1 MHPAFLHA
9 ADAAADAAANDAADY
24 AAGGGQPLLRVLIG
38 TDAYPPGAGGTALSV
53 RGLPGELA
61 ARGHDVHVVC
71 RSGHGPPRAGREGD
85 VMVYRLRSV
94 PLPGSRAGRTALPPL
109 LTGPVRRLAGWLTE
123 RIAPDVAHVHGAS
136 AVARAVL
143 GAACEQGVP
152 VVASA
157 DPLPDPTSV
166 IARLAW
172 RDAVR
177 TFGLA
182 GHVTAPTDAAARLLA
197 AAGLARP
204 VETVQGGVDLSRFRP
219 PEEPRSRAR
228 GLLGLPDRATVLS
241 VGRLDARARQED
253 LIRALPYV
261 CRRLDVQVVL
271 VGGGPRRAR
280 LQRLAR
286 RCGLSGRVHVLGSVP
301 EETLPLLYAAADVF
315 AVPGA
320 TGPEGGPEGGATLE
334 ALASGLPVV
343 AAGSGA
349 PGHLVQP
356 GCTGYLYAPGDV
368 RALARRL
375 ARMLAEEAPDAMG
388 GVCRAVAATHDRV
401 RTVTRFEEIYASLAR
416 TRRRPLPDVRAS
428 CPPPAP
434 GTPAPERRSGGPW

>member
-9 ADAAADAAANDAADY
+9 ADDG
-24 AAGGGQPLLRVLIG
+24 AAGGQPLRVLIG
-38 TDAYPPGAGGTALSV
+38 ADAYPPEVGGTALSV

-71 RSGHGPPRAGREGD
+71 RSRHGPPRAGREGD
-85 VMVYRLRSV
+85 VMVYRLRSL

-109 LTGPVRRLAGWLTE
+109 LTGPVRRLTE
-123 RIAPDVAHVHGAS
+123 LLVGRIAPDVAHVHGAS

-143 GAACEQGVP
+143 GAARARGVP

-157 DPLPDPTSV
+157 EPLPEPTSV
-166 IARLAW
+166 AARLTW

-177 TFGLA
+177 AFGLA
-182 GHVTAPTDAAARLLA
+182 GHVTAPTEAAARLLA

-204 VETVQGGVDLSRFRP
+204 VETVPGGVDLSRFRP

-253 LIRALPYV
+253 LIRALAYV
-261 CRRLDVQVVL
+261 CRRLDVQAVL

-286 RCGLSGRVHVLGSVP
+286 RCGLTGRVHVLDPVP
-301 EETLPLLYAAADVF
+301 EETLPLLYAAADVL

-320 TGPEGGPEGGATLE
+320 AGSESAATLE

-349 PGHLVQP
+349 PGRLVLP
-356 GCTGYLYAPGDV
+356 GRTGHLYAPGDV

-375 ARMLAEEAPDAMG
+375 AGTLAEEASDAMG

-416 TRRRPLPDVRAS
+416 TRRRPLPDVRTS

-434 GTPAPERRSGGPW
+434 GTPAPARRSGGPW